1 MKSTIIN
8 SSKEMMAF
16 SDFPPPKEFATFMHN
31 TKVWEYF
38 KLYAEKFDLLKHIQ
52 FQTEV
57 LHVSKTDDFAST
69 GKYVFV
75 VKRLSQSNIAQN
87 QLS

>member
-16 SDFPPPKEFATFMHN
+16 SDFPPPREFATFMHN

-38 KLYAEKFDLLKHIQ
+38 KLYAEKFDLMRHIQ

-57 LHVSKTDDFAST
+57 LHVSKTADFAWDSM
-69 GKYVFV
+69 
-75 VKRLSQSNIAQN
+75 S
-87 QLS
+87 